1 MHRVEVYL
9 EGVEYATDVWA
20 ATDRVLA
27 PMEKLARRKG
37 VLVARFEALLERCA
51 KVGFDRLPVNVI
63 KHYEDGVYGIG
74 ERKGPLLRALGF
86 YASGQARQTFVLMD
100 FYEKHGQHNRPIDD
114 ERICEVV
121 RIRRS
126 HDWVKG

>member
-1 MHRVEVYL
+1 MCRVEVYL

-27 PMEKLARRKG
+27 PMDKLGRRKG
-37 VLVARFEALLERCA
+37 LLVARFEALLERCA
-51 KVGFDRLPVNVI
+51 KVGFHRLHANVI
-63 KHYEDGVYGIG
+63 KHYEDSVYGIG

-86 YASGQARQTFVLMD
+86 YVDGQARQTFVLMD
-100 FYEKHGQHNRPIDD
+100 FYETHHNRAIDN
-114 ERICEVV
+114 ERIREVV

-126 HDWVKG
+126 GDWVRE